1 MSTEQII
8 DNQEPQEDPKAEV
21 VAAPEGEQ
29 HEAEQKDER
38 TVPYGA
44 VKEARAKNKA
54 LREELEQMRIANA
67 QMQGYLQSLQ
77 QIQQQP
83 NPGKPNYD
91 PEVYALIKPI
101 IDEEQSLTRR
111 EIQQLK
117 QQLEAE
123 RALRTL
129 EQKKTFV
136 LSELPFLD
144 EIRDELAEKINDMS
158 HEEREAFE
166 NSPVALVTLAKS
178 IYAGKGGKAEAPNK
192 AMANARA
199 KSVSGSAPA
208 SRHTS
213 PGPVDPLALSRE
225 DFEKKFGKGWF

>member
-1 MSTEQII
+1 MSNEILE
-8 DNQEPQEDPKAEV
+8 NQEPQEDPNAEA

-29 HEAEQKDER
+29 HAPEQKDER

-44 VKEARAKNKA
+44 VKEARAKLKA
-54 LREELEQMRIANA
+54 LREELDRERYEKA

-101 IDEEQSLTRR
+101 LDERDQMTRR
-111 EIQQLK
+111 EVQELK

-123 RALRTL
+123 RALRSL

-144 EIRDELAEKINDMS
+144 DIREDLAEAINDMS
-158 HEEREAFE
+158 PEEQLAFE
-166 NSPVALVTLAKS
+166 NSPVALVRLAKS
-178 IYAGKGGKAEAPNK
+178 IYKEKNPGKQIDTSKAIAK
-192 AMANARA
+192 ASA
-199 KSVSGSAPA
+199 KGVSGSAPA
-208 SRHTS
+208 SRHAS
-213 PGPVDPLALSRE
+213 QGPVDVSSMSNEEFRKRFPGFA
-225 DFEKKFGKGWF
+225 